1 MKKNGTTF
9 SRTADGTDLCDT
21 KGSVEV
27 FQLLMETHVGRS

>member
-21 KGSVEV
+21 KGSGKI
-27 FQLLMETHVGRS
+27 FQLLMDTHVGRS